1 MGSPWEFSEGFSC
14 AAPDGNPDPGDSVLR
29 AAPGSTAEGGPVPG
43 MPSST
48 ALADAASFYGRKSPL
63 PTQGC
68 CVSSTNTSCRCRA
81 RRMKAPCPTSAR
93 CNLAPEQQAASSSLD
108 GSKLPVKCSVLG
120 SAWSFGELLSCTEA
134 AEQER
139 RCHKTRATGNG
150 ALINHMAWLD
160 ACTGK
165 KTVFYLFQYEH
176 IWPMSFL
183 LISARLDVFP
193 S

>member
-1 MGSPWEFSEGFSC
+1 M
-14 AAPDGNPDPGDSVLR
+14 
-29 AAPGSTAEGGPVPG
+29 
-43 MPSST
+43 
-48 ALADAASFYGRKSPL
+48 
-63 PTQGC
+63 
-68 CVSSTNTSCRCRA
+68 
-81 RRMKAPCPTSAR
+81 
-93 CNLAPEQQAASSSLD
+93 
-108 GSKLPVKCSVLG
+108 KCSVLG

-139 RCHKTRATGNG
+139 RCHRTGATGNG